1 MVKTIGSLIDV
12 SLFVFNIHDIVYF
25 NESANL
31 YFFTNY
37 LLRILNCSYTMDF
50 FNNILIAK
58 FIIIKG
64 VLNNFNNYNLFGLVN
79 SFICLFILM
88 AKNWEIVKNVVNY
101 LPNFNYN

>member
-1 MVKTIGSLIDV
+1 MVKTIGLLIDV
-12 SLFVFNIHDIVYF
+12 SLFVVNIRDIGYF
-25 NESANL
+25 NEGANL
-31 YFFTNY
+31 YFFTNH

-64 VLNNFNNYNLFGLVN
+64 VSNNFNNYNLFGLVD
-79 SFICLFILM
+79 SFKCLFILM
-88 AKNWEIVKNVVNY
+88 AENWEIIKNVVNY